1 MSGDL
6 WPGMVFSMQNCGIW
20 KNMYNAISSNIWKSY
35 VLIAFFVALVTGIG
49 YVFARAMESPV
60 LLPIAVV
67 VAVASSIGS
76 YYYSDRMV
84 LSISHARPATREEHA
99 HLVNSVEGLALAAG
113 LPTPSIYV
121 IDDPSPNAF
130 ATGRDPKHAVI
141 CVTTGLMEKLDRA
154 ELEGVIGHEMSHIK
168 DYDIRLMAL
177 VAVLAGTVVLLSDW
191 MLRSFWFRGRR
202 NDRNGNA
209 IFLLIALVLAI
220 LSPIAATIIQL
231 AVSRRREYLADAE
244 GAMLTRYPEGL
255 ASALEK
261 IDQAQE
267 PLQEATKATAHLYI
281 SNPLKKTNGF
291 MSSLF
296 STHPPIEE
304 RVRRLRAM

>member
-1 MSGDL
+1 
-6 WPGMVFSMQNCGIW
+6 
-20 KNMYNAISSNIWKSY
+20 MYNAISSNIWKSY
-35 VLIAFFVALVTGIG
+35 ALIVFFIALITAIG
-49 YVFARAMESPV
+49 YVFARAMGSPV

-113 LPTPSIYV
+113 LTAPAIYV

-141 CVTTGLMEKLDRA
+141 CVTTGLIEKLNRV

-202 NDRNGNA
+202 NRDNGGA
-209 IFLLIALVLAI
+209 VIVLLALVLAL
-220 LSPIAATIIQL
+220 LSPLAATIIQL

-244 GAMLTRYPEGL
+244 GAMLTRFPEGL

-261 IDQAQE
+261 IDQDQE
-267 PLQEATKATAHLYI
+267 PLKEASKATAHLYI

-304 RVRRLRAM
+304 RIRRLRAM